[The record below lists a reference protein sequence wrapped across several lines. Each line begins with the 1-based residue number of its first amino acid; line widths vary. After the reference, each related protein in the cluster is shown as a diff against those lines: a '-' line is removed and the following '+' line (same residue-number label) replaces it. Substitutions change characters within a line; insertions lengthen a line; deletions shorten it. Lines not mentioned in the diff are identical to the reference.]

1 MTRNQMESIKKV
13 LPHQTATYRFFN
25 TNFNYVIEMVNSS
38 ICYSKYMKER
48 DNIDPASLGRL
59 IYEESEYL
67 QELGQ
72 KHMRDTSYMRNSI
85 IDIIEEQLNDI
96 DHIEYGIF
104 EDSEGQVY
112 NHIVFVDEV
121 K

>member
-13 LPHQTATYRFFN
+13 FPHQTATYCFFN
-25 TNFNYVIEMVNSS
+25 ANFSYVVEMINSA

-48 DNIDPASLGRL
+48 DNIDPASLGRH
-59 IYEESEYL
+59 IYEECEYL
-67 QELGQ
+67 RELGQ
-72 KHMRDTSYMRNSI
+72 KYTRNAI
-85 IDIIEEQLNDI
+85 IDMIEEQLNDI
-96 DHIEYGIF
+96 DHIEDGTF

-112 NHIVFVDEV
+112 NNIVFVDEV

>member
-1 MTRNQMESIKKV
+1 MTRNQMEGITKV
-13 LPHQTATYRFFN
+13 FPHQTATYRFFN
-25 TNFNYVIEMVNSS
+25 THCSYVIEMINSS

-48 DNIDPASLGRL
+48 DSIDPASLGRL
-59 IYEESEYL
+59 IYEESRYL

-72 KHMRDTSYMRNSI
+72 KYTRNAI
-85 IDIIEEQLNDI
+85 IDMIEEQLNDI
-96 DHIEYGIF
+96 DHIEYGTF

-112 NHIVFVDEV
+112 NNIVFVDEV

>member
-1 MTRNQMESIKKV
+1 MTDNQMRSIKKV
-13 LPHQTATYRFFN
+13 LPYQTATYRFFN
-25 TNFNYVIEMVNSS
+25 THFNYVVEMINSA

-59 IYEESEYL
+59 IYEESKYL

-72 KHMRDTSYMRNSI
+72 KYTRNAI
-85 IDIIEEQLNDI
+85 IDMIEEQLNDI
-96 DHIEYGIF
+96 DHIEYGTF

-112 NHIVFVDEV
+112 NGIVFVDEA